1 LCTEGWLTGGKFSA
15 LKRVR
20 IKDLSEEVFEE
31 QEHPDTQEGET
42 GSDKAVNSDEERRVV
57 NEAFDANSAVK

>member
-1 LCTEGWLTGGKFSA
+1 VG
-15 LKRVR
+15 